1 MKQELTLITGQT
13 PEKSV
18 LWEGALEYSPVET
31 NLVYREM
38 AENPVQIVDPVEELS
53 ANMAQLQDLQAR
65 LRYMMREIRTHMGK

>member
-18 LWEGALEYSPVET
+18 LWEGTPEYSPVET

-65 LRYMMREIRTHMGK
+65 LRYMRREIRTHMGK